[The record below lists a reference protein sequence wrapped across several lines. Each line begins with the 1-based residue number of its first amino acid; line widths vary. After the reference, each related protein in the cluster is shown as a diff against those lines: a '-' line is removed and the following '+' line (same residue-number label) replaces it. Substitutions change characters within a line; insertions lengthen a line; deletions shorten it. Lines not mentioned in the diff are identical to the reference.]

1 MAHGH
6 DFASLMVVLK
16 TSQGYLTKEGFT
28 QDITS
33 PDILCVRAFF
43 LGGKWTPPKARIEEF
58 KKYFNLDIYI
68 DEKECEFY
76 TFNSSDI
83 NRINPSKWYW

>member
-6 DFASLMVVLK
+6 DFSSRMVVLK

-33 PDILCVRAFF
+33 PDILSVRAYL
-43 LGGKWTPPKARIEEF
+43 LGGKWAPKHARIESF
-58 KKYFNLDIYI
+58 KKHFNISIEI
-68 DEKECEFY
+68 DESESEFFTY
-76 TFNSSDI
+76 HFSDKTRS
-83 NRINPSKWYW
+83 NLYRWF